1 MLLKTRATGTKSA
14 LRFHKPTRKIS
25 KEKKMEAAAKIIV
38 VDDEKRICHNV
49 AKILSKNNYE
59 VTHVLS
65 AQEALEKMAT
75 DSFSLLISD
84 IVMPG
89 KNGLELLK
97 MVKKE
102 WPLTKAIMMTAYAST
117 DTAMK
122 AIQLGALD
130 YIPKP
135 FTPDELRTTVEQALS
150 GRLDEAPVTDTEK
163 DSIDVIDIDVP
174 FDTEEV
180 AKYTGEDYAEMLGR
194 SDMPVVEVKISEPLE
209 NFCEVGDMVCD
220 IFKKLGATC
229 KAGVKTAECPQKK
242 AKKRK
247 AAKKDKGFDAAKLI
261 GIDQPFN
268 YDEVVSITGPEYV
281 HNLHQEGVTFLPY
294 EELKQNFTKMTSK
307 EKVAI
312 DVDMPFD
319 RDEVAKYTGEDYAD
333 RLTRSD
339 TPVVEVTVPE
349 SMENY
354 CEVGSMVCDIFQK
367 LGATCKAG
375 TKTAECP
382 RKKAKKGKAKKAKG
396 FDSKKLIG
404 IDQPFDFEEVTA
416 ITGPEYAL
424 NLHHEDIVVKP
435 YAELKKEFARK
446 IEQPATRIPADQADI
461 REPAFKNILVI
472 DDEVAVN
479 NNIRKIL
486 AKKGYHV
493 DQAVTKNEALD
504 KIQSRTYKLV
514 LLDLKIPGV
523 QGLELLKAV
532 RDSNPETKVI
542 IITGYASIETAVES
556 ARMGAVDYLPKPF
569 TPNEIRN
576 MTENALKLAA

>member
-1 MLLKTRATGTKSA
+1 
-14 LRFHKPTRKIS
+14 
-25 KEKKMEAAAKIIV
+25 METPAKIIV
-38 VDDEKRICHNV
+38 VDDEKRICHNIE
-49 AKILSKNNYE
+49 KILSKNNFE
-59 VTHVLS
+59 VTHALS
-65 AQEALEKMAT
+65 AQDAMEKMAKE
-75 DSFSLLISD
+75 SFSLLISD

-122 AIQLGALD
+122 AIRLGALD

-135 FTPDELRTTVEQALS
+135 FTPDELRSTVEGVLS
-150 GRLDEAPVTDTEK
+150 GQLVEAPIQDAEK
-163 DSIDVIDIDVP
+163 EMIDVIDIDVP
-174 FDTEEV
+174 FETDEV
-180 AKYTGEDYAEMLGR
+180 AKYTGEDYAAMLGR
-194 SDMPVVEVKISEPLE
+194 SDMPVVEVRMPQPLE
-209 NFCEVGDMVCD
+209 NYCEVGTMVCD

-242 AKKRK
+242 AKKGK
-247 AAKKDKGFDAAKLI
+247 AAKKVKGFDAAKLI

-268 YDEVVSITGPEYV
+268 YEEVVSITGPEYV
-281 HNLHQEGVTFLPY
+281 HHLGQEGVTFLSY
-294 EELKQNFTKMTSK
+294 EELKQNFAQMTAK
-307 EKVAI
+307 EKVTI

-319 RDEVAKYTGEDYAD
+319 RDEVAKYTGEDYTR

-339 TPVVEVTVPE
+339 TPLVEVTLPE
-349 SMENY
+349 SLENY

-382 RKKAKKGKAKKAKG
+382 RKKAKKGQTKKARG

-404 IDQPFDFEEVTA
+404 IDQPFDYEEVSA
-416 ITGPEYAL
+416 VTGPEYVL
-424 NLHHEDIVVKP
+424 NLHHEDIVVTP
-435 YAELKKEFARK
+435 YEDLKKEFARK
-446 IEQPATRIPADQADI
+446 MEQPVTRLPAHPEQI
-461 REPAFKNILVI
+461 QEPAFKNILVI

-493 DQAVTKNEALD
+493 DQAVTKDEALD
-504 KIQSRTYKLV
+504 KIQSRPYKLV

-523 QGLELLKAV
+523 RGLELLKAV
-532 RDSNPETKVI
+532 RDQEP
-542 IITGYASIETAVES
+542 
-556 ARMGAVDYLPKPF
+556 
-569 TPNEIRN
+569 
-576 MTENALKLAA
+576 

>member
-1 MLLKTRATGTKSA
+1 
-14 LRFHKPTRKIS
+14 
-25 KEKKMEAAAKIIV
+25 MEAPAKIIV
-38 VDDEKRICHNV
+38 VDDETQICHNI

-65 AQEALEKMAT
+65 AGEAMEKMAVQ
-75 DSFSLLISD
+75 SYSLLISD

-135 FTPDELRTTVEQALS
+135 FTPDELRTTVEKALS
-150 GRLDEAPVTDTEK
+150 GKLIEAPSTDAEK
-163 DSIDVIDIDVP
+163 ATIDVIDIDMP
-174 FDTEEV
+174 FEAEEV
-180 AKYTGEDYAEMLGR
+180 AKYTGEDYANMLGR

-209 NFCEVGDMVCD
+209 NFCEVGNMVCD

-242 AKKRK
+242 AKKGK

-261 GIDQPFN
+261 GIDLPFN
-268 YDEVVSITGPEYV
+268 YEEVVSVTGPEYV

-294 EELKQNFTKMTSK
+294 EELKKNFAQMKSK
-307 EKVAI
+307 AKITI

-319 RDEVAKYTGEDYAD
+319 RDEVAKYTGEDYTR
-333 RLTRSD
+333 RLMRSD
-339 TPVVEVTVPE
+339 APVVEVTVPE
-349 SMENY
+349 SLENY
-354 CEVGSMVCDIFQK
+354 CEVGSMVCDIFKK

-375 TKTAECP
+375 TKTQNCP
-382 RKKAKKGKAKKAKG
+382 QKKAKKGKAEKVKG

-404 IDQPFDFEEVTA
+404 VDQPFDYEEVA
-416 ITGPEYAL
+416 AVTGPEYVL
-424 NLHHEDIVVKP
+424 NLHHEDIVVTP
-435 YAELKKEFARK
+435 YEELKKEFARRMAQPPAQTPAQR
-446 IEQPATRIPADQADI
+446 EQT

-486 AKKGYHV
+486 AKRGYHV
-493 DQAVTKNEALD
+493 DQAVTKDEALD
-504 KIQSRTYKLV
+504 KIQSRPYKLV

-523 QGLELLKAV
+523 RGLELLKAV
-532 RDSNPETKVI
+532 RDRNPETKVI

-556 ARMGAVDYLPKPF
+556 ARMGAVSYLPKPF
-569 TPNEIRN
+569 TPDEIRSV
-576 MTENALKLAA
+576 TENAFKLAA

>member
-1 MLLKTRATGTKSA
+1 
-14 LRFHKPTRKIS
+14 
-25 KEKKMEAAAKIIV
+25 MEAPAKIIV

-49 AKILSKNNYE
+49 EKILSKNNFE
-59 VTHVLS
+59 VTHALS
-65 AQEALEKMAT
+65 AQDAMEKMAKE
-75 DSFSLLISD
+75 SFSLLISD

-122 AIQLGALD
+122 AIRLGALD

-135 FTPDELRTTVEQALS
+135 FTPDELRSTVEGVLS
-150 GRLDEAPVTDTEK
+150 GKLVEAPIRDAEK
-163 DSIDVIDIDVP
+163 EMINVIDIDMP
-174 FDTEEV
+174 FETDEV
-180 AKYTGEDYAEMLGR
+180 AKYAGEDYAAMLGR
-194 SDMPVVEVKISEPLE
+194 SDMPIVEVKISEPLE
-209 NFCEVGDMVCD
+209 NFCEVGNMVCD

-242 AKKRK
+242 AKKGK
-247 AAKKDKGFDAAKLI
+247 TAKKGKGFDAAKLI
-261 GIDQPFN
+261 GIDQPFS

-294 EELKQNFTKMTSK
+294 EKLKENFIQMKSK

-319 RDEVAKYTGEDYAD
+319 RDEVAKHTGEDYTR

-339 TPVVEVTVPE
+339 TPVVEVTLPE
-349 SMENY
+349 SLENY

-404 IDQPFDFEEVTA
+404 IDQPFDYEEVSA
-416 ITGPEYAL
+416 ITGPEYVL
-424 NLHHEDIVVKP
+424 NLHHEDIVVTP
-435 YAELKKEFARK
+435 YEELKKEFARK
-446 IEQPATRIPADQADI
+446 MEQPVTRMAAHQEQIQ
-461 REPAFKNILVI
+461 EPAFKNILVI

-493 DQAVTKNEALD
+493 DQAVTKDEALD
-504 KIQSRTYKLV
+504 KIQSRPYKLV

-523 QGLELLKAV
+523 RGLELLKAV
-532 RDSNPETKVI
+532 HDRNPETKVI

-556 ARMGAVDYLPKPF
+556 ARMGAIDYLPKPF

-576 MTENALKLAA
+576 VTENALKLAA